1 MKTLNKKIMV
11 GALISA
17 LALPAFAANSET
29 EMTATQDKQSEWLD
43 DDNEITSTPATG
55 GLVSIDDVVHWRVV
69 GPLDARRE
77 EKNLYEV
84 VEVSENLKSGEV
96 RKQSIKKF
104 TLHSSASAY
113 ADMMYTKR
121 KLSDSARK
129 DRVRSR
135 FNAKELVK

>member
-29 EMTATQDKQSEWLD
+29 EMTAAQDKQSEWLD
-43 DDNEITSTPATG
+43 TDMNEITSTPVTG
-55 GLVSIDDVVHWRVV
+55 GLVMSEEVVHWRVV

-96 RKQSIKKF
+96 RKRSLKKF
-104 TLHSSASAY
+104 TLHSSANAY
-113 ADMMYTKR
+113 ADMMHSKM
-121 KLSDSARK
+121 KLKAQK
-129 DRVRSR
+129 
-135 FNAKELVK
+135 